1 MFCLMS
7 AAAIMSPPSPRG
19 SLRLETILAGTN
31 RRHNAVA
38 GPESRTKDSPSVVSA
53 ENFLSRQRRIVSARY
68 PAAMPC
74 PRYCDDWTFLPA
86 RLRRSKE
93 ITVDK
98 SLLPHDLRRGLLREL
113 TIEWFRGTGSVGG
126 V

>member
-1 MFCLMS
+1 EPSTSMFCLMS
-7 AAAIMSPPSPRG
+7 VAAIMSPPSPRG

-53 ENFLSRQRRIVSARY
+53 ENFLSRQRRIVAARY

-86 RLRRSKE
+86 RLRRGKE

-98 SLLPHDLRRGLLREL
+98 SLAAARFEEGIV
-113 TIEWFRGTGSVGG
+113 T
-126 V
+126 